1 MKNVYEIKSH
11 MGAVRQTRQV
21 TNAMYL
27 MSASRMR
34 RTVQHVE
41 YNRRY
46 FRRVRATVKDILKRT
61 TDLQHRYLEHKSIK
75 STLYLVIAG
84 DNGMCGPYNHN
95 VLKYALE
102 QIQCHEGGCHLITV
116 GRMASA
122 FFHRNGMPP
131 DMELREIGV
140 DPTLREA
147 RQLARTIFDMYD
159 DDVMGEVYLIYTH
172 YKNSLVQYPR
182 NIKLLPLDIE
192 AYGDVPVEYEYSAD
206 MIYEPSPKAVFD
218 TLVPQMLIGLIFGAL
233 AQSYASEQSAR
244 MSAMERATDNAD
256 NMLSRLN
263 NQYNT
268 ARQFAITQEIS
279 EIASAAKRLTGG
291 NAYGTDRKDN

>member
-1 MKNVYEIKSH
+1 

-75 STLYLVIAG
+75 STLYLVIAAT
-84 DNGMCGPYNHN
+84 NGMCGPYNHN
-95 VLKYALE
+95 VLKLPWSRYSAMRGAV
-102 QIQCHEGGCHLITV
+102 ILITV

-122 FFHRNGMPP
+122 FSIGT
-131 DMELREIGV
+131 DAAGYGTAEIGV

-159 DDVMGEVYLIYTH
+159 DDVMGEVLSYFIPITKIPWCNTRGTLSFCRWILRRMVMFRWNMNTPLI
-172 YKNSLVQYPR
+172 
-182 NIKLLPLDIE
+182 
-192 AYGDVPVEYEYSAD
+192 
-206 MIYEPSPKAVFD
+206 
-218 TLVPQMLIGLIFGAL
+218 
-233 AQSYASEQSAR
+233 
-244 MSAMERATDNAD
+244 
-256 NMLSRLN
+256 
-263 NQYNT
+263 
-268 ARQFAITQEIS
+268 
-279 EIASAAKRLTGG
+279 
-291 NAYGTDRKDN
+291 